1 MQFDLI
7 IATFQIAVL
16 LFSVVIHEVSHG
28 AVALALG
35 DTTAKDAGRLTLNP
49 LKHLDL
55 FGSIILPL
63 VLIVLGGVVFGWAKP
78 VPYNPYRLRDPKKG
92 GALIGFAGPAANLVL
107 AGVFAGAL
115 RYLAVSPYAQVGGTF
130 LAAAFFSIVLVNLF
144 LAVFNLIPIP
154 PLDGSKLLFAILP
167 PSMDGLRAML
177 ERYGIIIFIFFI
189 FYISDFIGPIVGWLT
204 QLLIGDTT
212 LSAFSTF

>member
-1 MQFDLI
+1 MQLDLI
-7 IATFQIAVL
+7 TVAFQIAVL

-28 AVALALG
+28 AMALALG
-35 DTTAKDAGRLTLNP
+35 DTTAKDAKRLTLNP
-49 LKHLDL
+49 LRHLDL

-63 VLIVLGGVVFGWAKP
+63 ILIALGGVVFGWAKP

-92 GALIGFAGPAANLVL
+92 GALIGFAGPAANLML

-115 RYLAVSPYAQVGGTF
+115 RILASSSYAATGGTF

-167 PSMDGLRAML
+167 SRYDGLRVML

-189 FYISDFIGPIVGWLT
+189 FAISDIVGPIVGWLT
-204 QLLIGDTT
+204 QLLVGEQT
-212 LSAFSTF
+212 LLAF